1 MRTTN
6 LMINMMKRLNWKI
19 ALAVIVILA
28 LTVTLARF
36 ERGDKPV
43 SAGANNSFEI
53 QSWTTENGARV
64 VFVPAPELPMVD
76 IRVVFDAG
84 SAHDGELPGLANVTA
99 GMLNEGA
106 GPWNSDQLAER
117 FDNIGANYGAS
128 VERDMAAFSLRSLTD
143 EALLEQAVKTFATI
157 LAEPTFPLQAFNR
170 VRRNTLIGL
179 QNKKQSPGALAE
191 DLFYRHL
198 FGQHPYATPVSGKE
212 ESIKAM
218 ELADL
223 KAFHQRYLV
232 ASNAVVAIVGQMD
245 RQQAEALAEQ
255 VTTKLNPGEPA
266 PALPEVEPLNAAK
279 QVDRSFPSAQTHLLV
294 GQPGMRRGDRDYFSL
309 YVGNHILGGSGFG
322 SRIMETIREERGL
335 AYSSYSYFIPQQVKG
350 AFIMGLQTSNDQ
362 AKEAL
367 TLLQEV
373 LTRFVDK
380 GPTAEELEHAKKN
393 ITGGFPLRIDS
404 NKDIVQYI
412 AMIEFYGLSHNYLDT
427 FNDKVRAVTAADIRD
442 AFQRRIHPD
451 KLLTVSVGSS
461 ELAE

>member
-1 MRTTN
+1 
-6 LMINMMKRLNWKI
+6 MMKRLNWKI
-19 ALAVIVILA
+19 ALAVIVILV
-28 LTVTLARF
+28 LTFTLARF
-36 ERGDKPV
+36 ERGDEPV
-43 SAGANNSFEI
+43 SADATSSIEI

-76 IRVVFDAG
+76 VRVVFDAG
-84 SAHDGELPGLANVTA
+84 SARDGDLPGVARVTA

-106 GPWNSDQLAER
+106 GEWGSDQLAER
-117 FDNIGANYGAS
+117 FDNIGANYGVS
-128 VERDMAAFSLRSLTD
+128 VKRDMAAFSLRSLTG
-143 EALLEQAVKTFATI
+143 EALLEQAVQTFATI
-157 LAEPTFPLQAFNR
+157 LAEPTFPHEAFNR
-170 VRRNTLIGL
+170 VRRNTLVGL
-179 QNKKQSPGALAE
+179 QNKKQSPGDLAE

-218 ELADL
+218 ELVDL
-223 KAFHQRYLV
+223 KAFHQRYMV
-232 ASNAVVAIVGQMD
+232 ANNAVVAIVGQME

-255 VTTKLNPGEPA
+255 VTTKLKPGEPA
-266 PALPEVEPLNAAK
+266 PALPEVEPLNEANR
-279 QVDRSFPSAQTHLLV
+279 VDHFHPSAQTHLLV

-335 AYSSYSYFIPQQVKG
+335 AYSSYSYFVPQQVNG
-350 AFIMGLQTSNDQ
+350 AFVMGLQTSNDQ
-362 AKEAL
+362 AEEAL
-367 TLLQEV
+367 SLLQEV

-380 GPTAEELEHAKKN
+380 GPSAEELQHAKKN

-412 AMIEFYGLSHNYLDT
+412 AMIEFYGLPHDYLDT
-427 FNDKVRAVTAADIRD
+427 FNDKVEAITAADIRD

-451 KLLTVSVGSS
+451 KLLTVTVGNGNSS
-461 ELAE
+461 E